1 MYGQY
6 IPGKMQEFINMSLK
20 DMQNYIA
27 ALEKSVHDE
36 IIQLKQLQEANT
48 KMLDMQPVKESIF
61 RKQRQIAKLSQEI
74 KNAR

>member
-1 MYGQY
+1 
-6 IPGKMQEFINMSLK
+6 MSLK
-20 DMQNYIA
+20 DMKNYIA

-36 IIQLKQLQEANT
+36 IIQLKQLQEANA

>member
-1 MYGQY
+1 
-6 IPGKMQEFINMSLK
+6 MSLK
-20 DMQNYIA
+20 DMKNYIA